1 MKDQGVDFPSCYGCG
16 QENPI
21 GFRLKYSF
29 VDERSHIEF
38 DIGPEHCG
46 YPGLMHGGVTCVLFD
61 EAMYHVIARTVPG
74 VVTVTM
80 AVDYKSPGF
89 EGHRLICEAWVEKR
103 EGRRIEVYSTL
114 IDAHTKKVVAEA
126 RAVYQKVDLS
136 KIVGR

>member
-1 MKDQGVDFPSCYGCG
+1 
-16 QENPI
+16 
-21 GFRLKYSF
+21 
-29 VDERSHIEF
+29 
-38 DIGPEHCG
+38 
-46 YPGLMHGGVTCVLFD
+46 
-61 EAMYHVIARTVPG
+61 
-74 VVTVTM
+74 M